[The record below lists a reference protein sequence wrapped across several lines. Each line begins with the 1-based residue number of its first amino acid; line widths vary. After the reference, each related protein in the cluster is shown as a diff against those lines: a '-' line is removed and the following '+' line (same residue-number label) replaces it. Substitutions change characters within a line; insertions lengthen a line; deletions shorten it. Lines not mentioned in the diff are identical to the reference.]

1 VAQISIGQT
10 LSQIRHTRGYASA
23 DMTKGNYSF
32 THGTLLVVNDLGV
45 VLLLSRSGWT
55 RDVITC
61 IFRDGMHVQRWH
73 INMAH
78 EDNLSMTEEIQVWRM
93 PPSLR
98 ASVGDLQL
106 QAVILHKKVQDPSTP
121 LQKPREEV
129 EDPRREVGPTG
140 KIIIKLKTQK

>member
-1 VAQISIGQT
+1 VAQISIRKT
-10 LSQIRHTRGYASA
+10 LSQIGHARGYASV
-23 DMTKGNYSF
+23 DMTKGNDSF
-32 THGTLLVVNDLGV
+32 THGALLVVNGLGV

-61 IFRDGMHVQRWH
+61 IFWDGMHVQRWH

-98 ASVGDLQL
+98 GSVGDLQL
-106 QAVILHKKVQDPSTP
+106 QGSHSPQESTRRP
-121 LQKPREEV
+121 IYTITRSPR
-129 EDPRREVGPTG
+129 
-140 KIIIKLKTQK
+140 KKLKTQEEKSAPQEK